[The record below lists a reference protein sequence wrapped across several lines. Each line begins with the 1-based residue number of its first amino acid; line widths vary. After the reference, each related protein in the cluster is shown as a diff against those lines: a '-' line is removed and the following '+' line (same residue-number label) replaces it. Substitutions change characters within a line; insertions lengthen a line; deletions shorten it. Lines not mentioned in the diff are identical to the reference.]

1 MYNYEKFENAVQNRY
16 IKEDKGITLVALI
29 ISIIVLLILATVSI
43 SLVINNGIL
52 DKAKSTV
59 DKYSDGENEQQIN
72 LAYQEYQMAKYTGT
86 DMSDIEYMIDSLEKT
101 YGDNNVTIT
110 KEDETYIVTLKINN
124 INKNYYLNNGQTGI
138 YKTVEDY
145 GVQIGDYISYDCYT
159 GVKSDDLYY
168 KSLSTLNGD
177 SDQEFEVTEND
188 KTRKWRVLETNSTG
202 NLMITTAD
210 PIQTKT
216 GNNYTL
222 KGKAG
227 YVNGPDELNNISKI
241 YGHGLGAV
249 DSRSIKV
256 EDVNKITGQHLNDTF
271 AKYTYTKNA
280 DDGKIYLNN
289 VEKSNA
295 TIFLYYENNNP
306 KGEWKQLKSGE
317 TSPEIENTYY
327 SYNIGTT
334 TKTLKLIRYNDDETT
349 NASYWLASRAEY
361 CQSIALRYLVQYV
374 AEGSLRNY
382 YLGIFESS
390 GGSHTRSNGVRP
402 VIVLDS
408 NIKFTGSSENG
419 WEIN

>member
-1 MYNYEKFENAVQNRY
+1 MYNYKKFENAVQNRY
-16 IKEDKGITLVALI
+16 IKEDKGITLVAMI

-52 DKAKSTV
+52 DKAKSAV
-59 DKYSDGENEQQIN
+59 DKYSDGENEEQIK
-72 LAYQEYQMAKYTGT
+72 LAYQEHQMAKYTGT